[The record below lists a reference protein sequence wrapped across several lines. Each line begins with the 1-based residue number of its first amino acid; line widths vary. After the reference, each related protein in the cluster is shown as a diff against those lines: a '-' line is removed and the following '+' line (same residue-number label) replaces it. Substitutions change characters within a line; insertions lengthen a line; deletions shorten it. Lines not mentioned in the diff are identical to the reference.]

1 MGDIQFYGGYVNAQQ
16 AAAGRLGASAAGP
29 ATAEAPSEATAGEGA
44 EAEFTFG
51 DFLDII
57 NPLQHIPIVST
68 LYRQITGDEISAPAR
83 VFGGTLF
90 GGPGGFVAAVAN
102 TLFDEVAGE
111 DLGATAMAL
120 FDGEEAPAEPQ
131 LASPPSGSD
140 SAVSAAAGT
149 TNTSGAMTVAPL
161 ITGAG
166 GTSSAPA
173 RDTNAP
179 AGLLTGQDALNAL
192 FNDLH
197 GGGRRPA
204 TPALP
209 TVGTDAA
216 SEAPS
221 GAEPMPPNPPP
232 RQSATAV
239 PPKPAADPPLAQPA
253 AHSQMTA
260 AGAPEAAF
268 AQQMMQALDKYQA
281 LAGQRPG
288 AVPGKAPV
296 EPHSRSSDGPMAAPD
311 AAVVRHPKP

>member
-16 AAAGRLGASAAGP
+16 AAASRLGAPAADLASAESS
-29 ATAEAPSEATAGEGA
+29 AETPAGEGA
-44 EAEFTFG
+44 DAEFTFG

-68 LYRQITGDEISAPAR
+68 LYREITGDEISAPAR

-111 DLGATAMAL
+111 DLGATAVAL

-131 LASPPSGSD
+131 LANPPSGPD
-140 SAVSAAAGT
+140 SAGSAAAGAT
-149 TNTSGAMTVAPL
+149 TASGAMTAAPL
-161 ITGAG
+161 ITAAGA
-166 GTSSAPA
+166 TPSVPA

-179 AGLLTGQDALNAL
+179 AGPLTGQDALNAL

-197 GGGRRPA
+197 GGGRAPA
-204 TPALP
+204 TPSLPAAAAEAL
-209 TVGTDAA
+209 T
-216 SEAPS
+216 
-221 GAEPMPPNPPP
+221 GAEPTSPSAPPK
-232 RQSATAV
+232 QSTAV
-239 PPKPAADPPLAQPA
+239 VPPTPTAAPNLAQAAGPEPSASTHHQPA
-253 AHSQMTA
+253 AHPQMMA

-281 LAGQRPG
+281 MAGQRPG
-288 AVPGKAPV
+288 AIPGN
-296 EPHSRSSDGPMAAPD
+296 APD
-311 AAVVRHPKP
+311 ETRSQPPKP